1 MKKIVLIILG
11 IILSSC
17 GDERVK
23 KHIQSDKDTEVREVI
38 VSPIGVPIRGVIVSP
53 IGVPHLLPIE
63 TDEGTIIVIPPPID
77 IFDD

>member
-1 MKKIVLIILG
+1 MKKIGIVILG

-17 GDERVK
+17 GDGSGK
-23 KHIQSDKDTEVREVI
+23 KHNQSDKNTE
-38 VSPIGVPIRGVIVSP
+38 IRGVIVSP
-53 IGVPHLLPIE
+53 IGVPCPLPVE